1 MCRLPSSIT
10 AVLSRSAPLIIK
22 RSRGRA
28 FQNMPCSSQ
37 GFSTSTS
44 CKQALA
50 LERGFHPMSWDSFG
64 TWLDE
69 PIVLPPRST
78 TSSVFS
84 FKDVGCVTETG
95 RRKQNE
101 DRYSFARLSDD
112 TFYFAVFDGHGG
124 AAAAE
129 FCARHFGHIIKQRL
143 TCESDLEFVLMKSF
157 LQIDEVFSKSVYSL
171 GEIPSAGTTAT
182 VALLQ
187 NETELVVASVGD
199 SRAILCTEGR
209 AEPLTDDHTPRRWD
223 EKERIEQSGGF
234 IDWNSAHEPYVNGKL
249 AMTRS
254 IGDVQMKTFGVI
266 AQPEVRRVKLHH
278 SKDSFLVLTTDG
290 VSGTMENQ
298 EICDNVKRSQDP
310 TEAATLL
317 IDQALQYGSQDNVTT
332 MVIPFG
338 AWGKYKNSLIASS
351 FGRIVIAAGRWS

>member
-1 MCRLPSSIT
+1 MCRLHKAIT
-10 AVLSRSAPLIIK
+10 TALSRSTPLIIK
-22 RSRGRA
+22 RSRARA
-28 FQNMPCSSQ
+28 FQNMPCSCRR
-37 GFSTSTS
+37 FSTSTS
-44 CKQALA
+44 CKGALA
-50 LERGFHPMSWDSFG
+50 LERSFHPMSWDSFG

-69 PIVLPPRST
+69 PVVLPPRTT

-84 FKDVGCVTETG
+84 FKDIGCATETG

-101 DRYSFARLSDD
+101 DRYSVAKLSDD
-112 TFYFAVFDGHGG
+112 TLYFAIFDGHGG

-129 FCARHFGHIIKQRL
+129 FCARYFGHIIKQLL
-143 TCESDLEFVLMKSF
+143 TRDSDLESALMKSF
-157 LQIDEVFSKSVYSL
+157 LQIDEIFSESVYSL

-187 NETELVVASVGD
+187 NDSELLVASVGD

-209 AEPLTDDHTPRRWD
+209 AEPLTDDHTPRRRD
-223 EKERIEQSGGF
+223 ERERIEQSGGF
-234 IDWNSAHEPYVNGKL
+234 IEWNRVNEPYVNGKL

-254 IGDVQMKTFGVI
+254 IGDVQMKSFGVT
-266 AQPEVRRVKLHH
+266 AQPEMRRVKLHH

-290 VSGTMENQ
+290 VSGAMENQ

-317 IDQALQYGSQDNVTT
+317 IDQALQYGSEDNVTT
-332 MVIPFG
+332 MVVPFG
-338 AWGKYKNSLIASS
+338 AWGKYKNSLTASS
-351 FGRIVIAAGRWS
+351 FGRIAIATGRWG